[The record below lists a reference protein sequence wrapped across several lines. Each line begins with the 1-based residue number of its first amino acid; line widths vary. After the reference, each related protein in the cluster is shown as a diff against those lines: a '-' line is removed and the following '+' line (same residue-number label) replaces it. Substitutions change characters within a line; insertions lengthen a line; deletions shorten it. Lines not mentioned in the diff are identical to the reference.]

1 MKQRTHLFTKQQ
13 EMLLYHYRKK
23 ALADAPRTCTGKQ
36 RTSVPSDVV
45 ASLML
50 TELSRDEFPL
60 ELLNKRVLTDRVHYR
75 SFQSITDA
83 HYNQWIKD
91 RHGTAKRKRDEEDV

>member
-1 MKQRTHLFTKQQ
+1 MKERSRLLTKEQD
-13 EMLLYHYRKK
+13 MFLYHYRKK
-23 ALADAPRTCTGKQ
+23 ALADAPRTSTGKQ
-36 RTSVPSDVV
+36 RTSVPCDVV

-60 ELLNKRVLTDRVHYR
+60 ELLNKRVLTNRVCHR

-83 HYNQWIKD
+83 EYNRWIKD